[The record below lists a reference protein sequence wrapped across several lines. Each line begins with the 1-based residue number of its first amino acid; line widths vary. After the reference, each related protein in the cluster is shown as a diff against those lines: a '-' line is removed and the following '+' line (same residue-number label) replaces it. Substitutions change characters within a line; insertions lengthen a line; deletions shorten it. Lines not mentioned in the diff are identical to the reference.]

1 MIARESLGLGAAYE
15 TPASELEELIAGAF
29 AEVFELDRVGANDEF
44 FDIGGDSLR
53 GEVLSG
59 LISERTKRDFQISD
73 LIEHTTPRQ
82 IARLLGGKSKPAAQ
96 TGRPP
101 IFLVHGRLGYTLPKP
116 EFRQAFAEGQEL
128 FVFELPGIRGGQS
141 LDRTEDIAAVYVAKL
156 VEHYPQGPILIASF
170 CVGALIALE
179 MASQLASMGRPVTQL
194 VLLDPSLPEK
204 RPVNVKRELKK
215 KARMKGRQPS
225 KLWVS
230 AQLLSHR
237 LGTFARSLVR
247 KDSSDDLARLRDRLL
262 KKEQRGRAK
271 SPTESIDARA
281 KLQLA
286 LLQTQPR
293 SFDGPVDLLASPE
306 RDPAEPWGRLMPQLR
321 VHNVLKKHGDISTAV
336 GARVMQSI
344 FDAAL
349 AGKTRPPARPKRAP
363 SVATTS
369 AG

>member
-1 MIARESLGLGAAYE
+1 MITRESLGLGTSYE
-15 TPASELEELIAGAF
+15 TPAGEIEKLIAAAF

-179 MASQLASMGRPVTQL
+179 MASQLASLGRPVAQL
-194 VLLDPSLPEK
+194 VLLDPSLPEN

-225 KLWVS
+225 KLWMG
-230 AQLLSHR
+230 AQLVFHR

-286 LLQTQPR
+286 LLQTRPR

-321 VHNVLKKHGDISTAV
+321 VHNVLEKHGDISTAV

-349 AGKTRPPARPKRAP
+349 AGKTPPTRPELAS

>member
-1 MIARESLGLGAAYE
+1 MIARESLGLGTAYE
-15 TPASELEELIAGAF
+15 APAGELENLIAEAF
-29 AEVFELDRVGANDEF
+29 AEVFELDGFGANDEF

-82 IARLLGGKSKPAAQ
+82 IARLLGCPSKPAAH

-141 LDRTEDIAAVYVAKL
+141 LNRIEDIAAVYVAKL
-156 VEHYPQGPILIASF
+156 VEHYPQGPILMASF

-179 MASQLASMGRPVTQL
+179 MAAQLDAKGRPVTQL
-194 VLLDPSLPEK
+194 ILLDPSLPEN

-230 AQLLSHR
+230 AQLLFHR
-237 LGTFARSLVR
+237 LGTFARSLLR
-247 KDSSDDLARLRDRLL
+247 KDSSDDLARLRDRLM

-271 SPTESIDARA
+271 SPTDSIDARA

-293 SFDGPVDLLASPE
+293 RFDGRVDLLASPA

-321 VHNVLKKHGDISTAV
+321 VHNVLEKHGDISTGV
-336 GARVMQSI
+336 GARAMQSI
-344 FDAAL
+344 FDATL
-349 AGKTRPPARPKRAP
+349 AAPAPPARTKRAP
-363 SVATTS
+363 SAATTS

>member
-1 MIARESLGLGAAYE
+1 MITRESLGLPTPYE
-15 TPASELEELIAGAF
+15 APAGGLETLIAGAF
-29 AEVFELDRVGANDEF
+29 AEVFELDKVGADDEF

-53 GEVLSG
+53 GEVLSS
-59 LISERTKRDFQISD
+59 LISERAKRDFQISD
-73 LIEHTTPRQ
+73 LIENGSPRQ
-82 IARLLGGKSKPAAQ
+82 IARLLGRQSSQPAVQ

-101 IFLVHGRLGYTLPKP
+101 IFIVHGRLGYTLPKP
-116 EFRQAFAEGQEL
+116 EFRQAFAPGQEL
-128 FVFELPGIRGGQS
+128 FVFELPGIRRGQS

-156 VEHYPQGPILIASF
+156 IEHYPRGPILIASF

-179 MASQLASMGRPVTQL
+179 MASQLAAKGRPVTQL
-194 VLLDPSLPEK
+194 VLLDPSLPEN

-225 KLWVS
+225 KLRVS
-230 AQLLSHR
+230 AQLLFHR

-247 KDSSDDLARLRDRLL
+247 EDSSDDLARLRDRLM
-262 KKEQRGRAK
+262 KKERRGRAK
-271 SPTESIDARA
+271 SPAESIDARA

-286 LLQTQPR
+286 LLQTRPR
-293 SFDGPVDLLASPE
+293 AFDGPVDLLASPE

-321 VHNVLKKHGDISTAV
+321 VHKVLEKHSDISTAV

-349 AGKTRPPARPKRAP
+349 AGKTPPAHPQLAP
-363 SVATTS
+363 VATTS
-369 AG
+369 TG

>member
-1 MIARESLGLGAAYE
+1 MITRESLGLAAPYE
-15 TPASELEELIAGAF
+15 APAGELEKLIAGAF
-29 AEVFELDRVGANDEF
+29 AEVFELDKVGANDEF

-59 LISERTKRDFQISD
+59 LISERAKRDFQISD
-73 LIEHTTPRQ
+73 LIENGSPRQ
-82 IARLLGGKSKPAAQ
+82 IAKLLGRKSSQQAAE

-116 EFRQAFAEGQEL
+116 EFRQAFAPGQEL
-128 FVFELPGIRGGQS
+128 FVFELPGIRGGRS
-141 LDRTEDIAAVYVAKL
+141 FDRTEDIAAVYVAKL
-156 VEHYPQGPILIASF
+156 VEHYPKGPILIASF

-179 MASQLASMGRPVTQL
+179 MAAQLAAKGRPVTQL
-194 VLLDPSLPEK
+194 VLLDPSLPEN

-215 KARMKGRQPS
+215 KARKEGRKPS
-225 KLWVS
+225 RLWMS
-230 AQLLSHR
+230 AQMLFHR
-237 LGTFARSLVR
+237 AGTFARSLMH

-281 KLQLA
+281 RLQLA

-293 SFDGPVDLLASPE
+293 AFAGPVDLLASPE
-306 RDPAEPWGRLMPQLR
+306 RDPTEPWARLMPQMR
-321 VHNVLKKHGDISTAV
+321 VHRVLEKHSDISTAV

-344 FDAAL
+344 FDEAL
-349 AGKTRPPARPKRAP
+349 AQTAPPARPERAP

-369 AG
+369 G

>member
-1 MIARESLGLGAAYE
+1 MITRESLALATPYE
-15 TPASELEELIAGAF
+15 APSGDLEKLIASAF
-29 AEVFELDRVGANDEF
+29 AEVFELDKVGANDEF

-59 LISERTKRDFQISD
+59 LISERAKRDFQISD
-73 LIEHTTPRQ
+73 LIENGSPRQ
-82 IARLLGGKSKPAAQ
+82 IAKLLGRKATQQAAE

-116 EFRQAFAEGQEL
+116 EFRQAFAPGQEL

-141 LDRTEDIAAVYVAKL
+141 FDRTEDIAAVYVEKL
-156 VEHYPQGPILIASF
+156 VEHYPKGPILIASF

-179 MASQLASMGRPVTQL
+179 MAAQLAAKGRPITQL
-194 VLLDPSLPEK
+194 VLLDPSLPEN
-204 RPVNVKRELKK
+204 RQVNVKRELKK
-215 KARMKGRQPS
+215 KARMEGRKPS
-225 KLWVS
+225 RLWMS
-230 AQLLSHR
+230 AQLLFHR
-237 LGTFARSLVR
+237 LGTLTR

-286 LLQTQPR
+286 LLQTRPR
-293 SFDGPVDLLASPE
+293 SFDGRVDLLASPE

-321 VHNVLKKHGDISTAV
+321 VHKVLEKHSDISTAV

-344 FDAAL
+344 FDEAL
-349 AGKTRPPARPKRAP
+349 AQPAPPARTEREP
-363 SVATTS
+363 SVATT
-369 AG
+369 GG

>member
-1 MIARESLGLGAAYE
+1 MITRESLGLGTPYE
-15 TPASELEELIAGAF
+15 TPAGELETSIAGAF
-29 AEVFELDRVGANDEF
+29 AEVFELDKVGANDEF

-59 LISERTKRDFQISD
+59 LISERAKRDFQISD
-73 LIEHTTPRQ
+73 LIENGSPRQ
-82 IARLLGGKSKPAAQ
+82 IARLLGRQSSQPAAE

-101 IFLVHGRLGYTLPKP
+101 IFIVHGRLGYTLPKP
-116 EFRQAFAEGQEL
+116 EFRQAFAPGQEL

-156 VEHYPQGPILIASF
+156 VEHYPRGPILIASF

-179 MASQLASMGRPVTQL
+179 MASQLAAKDRPVTQL
-194 VLLDPSLPEK
+194 VLLDPSLPEN
-204 RPVNVKRELKK
+204 RPANVKRELKK
-215 KARMKGRQPS
+215 KARMEGRKPS

-237 LGTFARSLVR
+237 VGTFARSLTG
-247 KDSSDDLARLRDRLL
+247 KESDDLARLRDRLM

-271 SPTESIDARA
+271 SPAESIDARA

-286 LLQTQPR
+286 LLQTRPR
-293 SFDGPVDLLASPE
+293 AFDGPVDLLASPE

-321 VHNVLKKHGDISTAV
+321 VHKVLEKHSDISTAV

-349 AGKTRPPARPKRAP
+349 AGKTLPAHPELA